1 MAKGTSVRRGNPRLF
16 GVGGFE
22 GMGWK
27 REVGCVGE
35 WGFELVEEGGG
46 NAVGGWWLES
56 GGVMGGELV
65 DLEVVLEGWGLIWLR
80 VLHLKLLGISEGM
93 GDVTDWFG

>member
-65 DLEVVLEGWGLIWLR
+65 ELVVCFGGLGVDLVESVAFEVAWDFR
-80 VLHLKLLGISEGM
+80 
-93 GDVTDWFG
+93 GDGGCD

>member
-35 WGFELVEEGGG
+35 WGFELVEEGG
-46 NAVGGWWLES
+46 V
-56 GGVMGGELV
+56 
-65 DLEVVLEGWGLIWLR
+65 
-80 VLHLKLLGISEGM
+80 
-93 GDVTDWFG
+93 

>member
-46 NAVGGWWLES
+46 DGVEEGGWRVER
-56 GGVMGGELV
+56 VMEVELV
-65 DLEVVLEGWGLIWLR
+65 ELVVVLEGWGLIWLR
-80 VLHLKLLGISEGM
+80 VLLLRLFGISEGM

>member
-46 NAVGGWWLES
+46 NAVGGWRGDGRGA
-56 GGVMGGELV
+56 GGFGGGFGGLGV
-65 DLEVVLEGWGLIWLR
+65 DLVESVVIAVVWDLGEGVG
-80 VLHLKLLGISEGM
+80 V
-93 GDVTDWFG
+93 

>member
-35 WGFELVEEGGG
+35 WGFELVEEGEGD
-46 NAVGGWWLES
+46 AVGGWWLEREGGDGRGAGGFGGGF
-56 GGVMGGELV
+56 GGVGV
-65 DLEVVLEGWGLIWLR
+65 DLVESVVIAVVWDLGEG
-80 VLHLKLLGISEGM
+80 EGM
-93 GDVTDWFG
+93 

>member
-27 REVGCVGE
+27 REVGCGGE
-35 WGFELVEEGGG
+35 WGFEVVEEGGG

-80 VLHLKLLGISEGM
+80 VLLLRLFGIWGRGWEY
-93 GDVTDWFG
+93 D